1 VAHQRAGRSSRTGFV
16 GAGAGAPA
24 CGRGV
29 GRRRGRDGGFTLVEL
44 LIVVAI
50 ISILASLAS
59 VGYKR
64 YVGRARVT
72 EAVTMLSE
80 MVSKEQIYFLEFGS
94 YLPLRA
100 DGIAL
105 PSLNENASAF
115 YPSNPS
121 NSSFESVRTSTS
133 IADSSLWPS
142 GWRSVG
148 LRPRENQL
156 FCTYMLNAGR
166 TGDAAPTGTYVGP
179 LLGTV
184 TATSPPWFYAVAA
197 CNLTGAAGY
206 PSQVSVLGLSST
218 AAALQSFN
226 DGR

>member
-1 VAHQRAGRSSRTGFV
+1 M
-16 GAGAGAPA
+16 
-24 CGRGV
+24 
-29 GRRRGRDGGFTLVEL
+29 

-50 ISILASLAS
+50 LGLLASLAT

-64 YVGRARVT
+64 YVGRARVS
-72 EAVTMLSE
+72 EAVTVLSE

-105 PSLNENASAF
+105 PSVNEDPAAF

-121 NSSFESVRTSTS
+121 SAAFESVRTATAVSNQ
-133 IADSSLWPS
+133 ALWPQ

-148 LRPRENQL
+148 LRVREPVL
-156 FCTYMLNAGR
+156 YCTYLLNAGR
-166 TGDAAPTGTYVGP
+166 PGDAAPAGSYAGS

-184 TATSPPWFYAVAA
+184 TATSPSWFYAVAA

-206 PSQVSVLGLSST
+206 PNNVSIFGLSST
-218 AAALQSFN
+218 SSALQSFN